1 MPTFIKTGFWEKL
14 SKAPKEYLNLDNLIQ
29 SIGGGGGGSY
39 LKYIASMGQVG
50 ISDPQVIVHEN
61 TIGNI
66 VWTRDSDGL
75 YIATLAG
82 AFPNGKVWCNVTSGS
97 NYGNTTIPIGFAK
110 ENFNSNDSLALR
122 TGYIDATGADVPV
135 DINSNFGPNVVYE
148 YSIEIRVYP

>member
-29 SIGGGGGGSY
+29 SIGGGGGSY

-50 ISDPQVIVHEN
+50 ISDPQVIVYEN

-66 VWTRDSDGL
+66 VWTRDSDGFYL
-75 YIATLAG
+75 ATLAG
-82 AFPNGKVWCNVTSGS
+82 AFPNGKVWCNVTSGGS
-97 NYGNTTIPIGFAK
+97 YGNITIPIGLTK
-110 ENFNSNDSLALR
+110 ESYGSDDSLVLR
-122 TGYIDATGADVPV
+122 TGYIDATGSEVLV